1 MYQGQGPALLLDS
14 YLYDLRQLM
23 VPLCDCFFYYTVRES
38 DQTKA
43 LGIPSGAYELRVR

>member
-1 MYQGQGPALLLDS
+1 MHQGRGPVLLLGS
-14 YLYDLRQLM
+14 FLYDLGQLM
-23 VPLCDCFFYYTVRES
+23 VPLCGCFSYYTVRES